1 MWKEY
6 KEVFAQ
12 RCSRAVA
19 LFVVPIFLMGVFL
32 PWQTG
37 LSWLNTPTTMLIWA
51 WLPAFLVVAIIV
63 DSFAGERERHTLE
76 TLLASTL
83 PDRAILLGKIGM
95 SVLYSWTMTLA
106 GMAVAL
112 VTVNLMYGGGGLLM
126 YSTDV
131 LLVGVVLSALISV
144 MVATVGTLI
153 SLRSAT
159 VRQAQQIQAECKTDE
174 GAKPREKTD
183 AGEEERDLPRRLQE
197 QQLPRRKQLPM
208 EELEDPDR
216 LKPLARHVVPDARIV
231 PHVKDEDQKKGKR

>member
-19 LFVVPIFLMGVFL
+19 LFAVPIFLMGVFL

-131 LLVGVVLSALISV
+131 LLVGVVLSALLSV

-159 VRQAQQIQAECKTDE
+159 VRQAQQIISILLLVPWFAIMFGMQLIPA
-174 GAKPREKTD
+174 
-183 AGEEERDLPRRLQE
+183 DLKNSITASLGN
-197 QQLPRRKQLPM
+197 LSVGGILI
-208 EELEDPDR
+208 LLDVAIAVIDVG
-216 LKPLARHVVPDARIV
+216 LLAFAVYRFNRSKLAFN
-231 PHVKDEDQKKGKR
+231 